1 MLVYSILYGDQSD
14 APYCQDYDGDNES
27 PQITPQT
34 AMEEIAGTN
43 SVTGASNYFEDP
55 DPTDLVGIFQQIS
68 ADMSAGTSRI
78 TG

>member
-1 MLVYSILYGDQSD
+1 MRRTARTMTATTSR
-14 APYCQDYDGDNES
+14 

-34 AMEEIAGTN
+34 AMQEIAGTN